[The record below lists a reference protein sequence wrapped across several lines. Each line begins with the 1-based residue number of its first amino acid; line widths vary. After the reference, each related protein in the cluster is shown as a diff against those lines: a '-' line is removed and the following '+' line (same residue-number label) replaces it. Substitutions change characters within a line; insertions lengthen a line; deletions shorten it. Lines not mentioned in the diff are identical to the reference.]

1 MRAGQAARHTFRKR
15 KRRRVLSWNIC
26 VIGAGKIGQM
36 IAALLKSSSNYSIT
50 VADRDLSAL
59 SVLNRQ
65 GIATRQIDVS
75 DAAQLAKALTGF
87 DAIISAAPFFLTPQ
101 IAKAAKAAGAHYFDL
116 TEDVAATNA
125 VRELAKDSATAFMPQ
140 CGLAPGFVG
149 IAGAALAAE
158 FDTLDSLHMRVGA
171 LPLYPTNALK
181 YNLTWSTDG
190 LINEYCN
197 PCDAIVNGERVKT
210 APLEDYEVLGHD
222 GVEYECFNTSGGLGT
237 LPETLDGKARAV
249 SYRSIRYPGH
259 CDILKLL
266 LKDLGLERRRD
277 LLKDI
282 FETALPRTDQDVVLV
297 YCTAK
302 GMIDGSLRE
311 KSLINKSY
319 ARKINGQVWS
329 AIQVTTAAGV
339 LGVVDLMRTGA
350 LPTQGFVRQEQVALS
365 DFLNTEFGR
374 LYRAGDAT
382 QQNKAA

>member
-1 MRAGQAARHTFRKR
+1 M
-15 KRRRVLSWNIC
+15 SWNIC

-36 IAALLKSSSNYSIT
+36 IATLLQSSSNYSVT
-50 VADRDLSAL
+50 VADRDLAAL

-65 GIATRQIDVS
+65 GVSTRQIDVS
-75 DAAQLAKALTGF
+75 DETQLAEGLNGF
-87 DAIISAAPFFLTPQ
+87 DAVISAAPFFLTPR
-101 IAKAAKAAGAHYFDL
+101 IAKAAKSAGAHYFDL

-125 VRELAKDSATAFMPQ
+125 VRELAADSETAFMPQ

-210 APLEDYEVLGHD
+210 APLEDYERLGHD

-237 LPETLDGKARAV
+237 LPETLDGKARDV

-259 CDILKLL
+259 RDILRLL
-266 LKDLGLERRRD
+266 LNDLGLERRRD
-277 LLKDI
+277 LMKEI

-297 YCTAK
+297 FCTAK
-302 GMIDGSLRE
+302 GMIDGALRE

-319 ARKINGQVWS
+319 ARTLNGQVWS
-329 AIQVTTAAGV
+329 AIQITTAAGV

-350 LPTQGFVRQEQVALS
+350 LPGKGFVRQEQVNLS
-365 DFLNTEFGR
+365 DFLNTEFGQ
-374 LYRAGDAT
+374 LYRTGDIT
-382 QQNKAA
+382 KQNKAA

>member
-1 MRAGQAARHTFRKR
+1 M
-15 KRRRVLSWNIC
+15 SWNIC

-36 IAALLKSSSNYSIT
+36 IATLLQSSSNYSVT
-50 VADRDLSAL
+50 VADRDLAAL
-59 SVLNRQ
+59 SGLNRQ
-65 GIATRQIDVS
+65 GISTRQIDV
-75 DAAQLAKALTGF
+75 DDEKQLTKGLIGF
-87 DAIISAAPFFLTPQ
+87 DAVISAAPFFLTPR
-101 IAKAAKAAGAHYFDL
+101 IASAAKAAGAHYFDL

-125 VRELAKDSATAFMPQ
+125 VRELAQDSETAFMPQ

-149 IAGAALAAE
+149 IAGSSLASE
-158 FDTLDSLHMRVGA
+158 FDELDSLHMRVGA

-210 APLEDYEVLGHD
+210 APLEDYELLGHD

-302 GMIDGSLRE
+302 GMIDGTLRE
-311 KSLINKSY
+311 KSLINKSF
-319 ARKINGQVWS
+319 ARTINGQVWS

-339 LGVVDLMRTGA
+339 LGVVDMMRAGA
-350 LPTQGFVRQEQVALS
+350 LPTKGFVRQEQVKLA

-374 LYRAGDAT
+374 LYRAGDVT
-382 QQNKAA
+382 EQNKAA

>member
-1 MRAGQAARHTFRKR
+1 MN
-15 KRRRVLSWNIC
+15 WNIC

-36 IAALLKSSSNYSIT
+36 IASLLRTSAQYSVT

-65 GIATRQIDVS
+65 GIATRQIDVGN
-75 DAAQLAKALTGF
+75 ATELAKDLSGF
-87 DAIISAAPFFLTPQ
+87 DAVISAAPFFLTPD
-101 IAKAAKAAGAHYFDL
+101 IARAAQAAGAHYFDL

-125 VRELAKDSATAFMPQ
+125 VRDLAQGSSTAFMPQ

-149 IAGAALAAE
+149 IAGTALAAE
-158 FDTLDSLHMRVGA
+158 FDEIDSLHMRVGA

-197 PCDAIVNGERVKT
+197 PCDAIVNGQRIKT
-210 APLEDYEVLGHD
+210 APLEDYERIGLD

-237 LPETLDGKARAV
+237 LPETLDGKARDV

-259 CDILKLL
+259 RDILNLL
-266 LKDLGLERRRD
+266 LNDLGLERRRD
-277 LLKDI
+277 LMKEI
-282 FETALPRTDQDVVLV
+282 FESALARTDQDVVLV

-302 GMIDGSLRE
+302 GRIDGVLRE
-311 KSLINKSY
+311 KSLINKSF
-319 ARKINGQVWS
+319 ARTINGQVWS

-350 LPTQGFVRQEQVALS
+350 LPSHGFVRQEQVKLA

-374 LYRAGDAT
+374 LYRAGDVT
-382 QQNKAA
+382 PQNKAA

>member
-1 MRAGQAARHTFRKR
+1 M
-15 KRRRVLSWNIC
+15 SWNIC
-26 VIGAGKIGQM
+26 VVGAGKIGQM
-36 IAALLKSSSNYSIT
+36 IATLLKTSAHYSVT
-50 VADRDLSAL
+50 VADNDLASL
-59 SVLNRQ
+59 SVLN
-65 GIATRQIDVS
+65 GMGVATRQINADD
-75 DAAQLAKALTGF
+75 DAALQKGLAGF
-87 DAIISAAPFFLTPQ
+87 DAVISAAPFFLTPA
-101 IAKAAKAAGAHYFDL
+101 IAKAAKTVGAHYFDL

-125 VRELAKDSATAFMPQ
+125 VRDLAQDSATAFMPQ

-158 FDTLDSLHMRVGA
+158 FDVIDSLHMRVGA

-210 APLEDYEVLGHD
+210 APLEDYELIGHD

-237 LPETLDGKARAV
+237 LPETLDGKARDV

-259 CDILKLL
+259 RDILRLL
-266 LKDLGLERRRD
+266 LNDLGLERRRD
-277 LLKDI
+277 LLKEI
-282 FETALPRTDQDVVLV
+282 FENALPRTDQDVVLV
-297 YCTAK
+297 YCTAR
-302 GMIDGSLRE
+302 GTINGELRE
-311 KSLINKSY
+311 KSLINKSF
-319 ARKINGQVWS
+319 ARTIDGRVWS

-350 LPTQGFVRQEQVALS
+350 LPSQGFVRQEQVRLA

-374 LYRAGDAT
+374 LYRAGDVT
-382 QQNKAA
+382 EQHKAA

>member
-1 MRAGQAARHTFRKR
+1 MR
-15 KRRRVLSWNIC
+15 WNIC

-36 IAALLKSSSNYSIT
+36 IATLLKTSPNYSVT
-50 VADRDLSAL
+50 VADNDLAAL
-59 SVLNRQ
+59 AVLKKM
-65 GIATRQIDVS
+65 GVATKQIDAG
-75 DAAQLAKALTGF
+75 DASGLAKGLRGF
-87 DAIISAAPFFLTPQ
+87 DAVISAAPFFLTPA
-101 IAKAAKAAGAHYFDL
+101 IAQASKEAGAHYFDL

-125 VRELAKDSATAFMPQ
+125 VRELAGNSQTAFMPQ

-149 IAGAALAAE
+149 IAGSALAHD
-158 FDTLDSLHMRVGA
+158 FDELDSLHMRVGA

-210 APLEDYEVLGHD
+210 APLEDYEILGHD

-259 CDILKLL
+259 RDILKLL
-266 LKDLGLERRRD
+266 LSDLGLERRRD
-277 LLKDI
+277 LLKEI
-282 FETALPRTDQDVVLV
+282 FEAALPRTDQDVVLV

-302 GMIDGSLRE
+302 GMINGELRE
-311 KSLINKSY
+311 KSLINKSFS
-319 ARKINGQVWS
+319 RVIDGQVWS
-329 AIQVTTAAGV
+329 AIQITTAAGV

-350 LPTQGFVRQEQVALS
+350 LPSKGFVRQEQVKLA

-374 LYRAGDAT
+374 LYRAGDVT
-382 QQNKAA
+382 EQNKAA

>member
-1 MRAGQAARHTFRKR
+1 M
-15 KRRRVLSWNIC
+15 SWKIC
-26 VIGAGKIGQM
+26 IVGAGKIGQM
-36 IAALLKSSSNYSIT
+36 IAALLKDSPNYSAT
-50 VADRDLSAL
+50 VAEYDLKAL
-59 SVLNRQ
+59 AE
-65 GIATRQIDVS
+65 IARLGVATMQIDATNI
-75 DAAQLAKALTGF
+75 DELTQGLSGF
-87 DAIISAAPFFLTPQ
+87 DAVISAAPFFLTPN
-101 IAKAAKAAGAHYFDL
+101 IAQAAKKAGAHYFDL
-116 TEDVAATNA
+116 TEDVAATRA
-125 VRELAKDSATAFMPQ
+125 VRALAEGSKTAFMPQ

-149 IAGAALAAE
+149 IAGASLAAE
-158 FDTLDSLHMRVGA
+158 FDEIDSLHMRVGA

-237 LPETLDGKARAV
+237 LPETLEGKARAV

-266 LKDLGLERRRD
+266 LHDLGLDRRRD
-277 LLKDI
+277 LLKEI
-282 FETALPRTDQDVVLV
+282 FESALPRTDQDVVLV

-302 GMIDGSLRE
+302 GMIDGVLRE
-311 KSLINKSY
+311 KSLINKSF
-319 ARKINGQVWS
+319 AREINGQVWS

-339 LGVVDLMRTGA
+339 LGVVDLMRTGV
-350 LPTQGFVRQEQVALS
+350 LPSTGFVRQEQVKLS

-374 LYRAGDAT
+374 LYRAGDVT
-382 QQNKAA
+382 PQNKAA

>member
-1 MRAGQAARHTFRKR
+1 M
-15 KRRRVLSWNIC
+15 SWNIC

-36 IAALLKSSSNYSIT
+36 IATLLKSSSNYSVT

-87 DAIISAAPFFLTPQ
+87 DAVISAAPFFLTPQ
-101 IAKAAKAAGAHYFDL
+101 IAKAAKSAGAHYFDL

-149 IAGAALAAE
+149 IAGAALASE
-158 FDTLDSLHMRVGA
+158 FDELDSLHMRVGA

-210 APLEDYEVLGHD
+210 APLEDYELLGHD

-237 LPETLDGKARAV
+237 LPETLEGKARAV

-277 LLKDI
+277 LMKDI

-311 KSLINKSY
+311 KSLINKSF
-319 ARKINGQVWS
+319 AREISGQVWS

-350 LPTQGFVRQEQVALS
+350 LPAKGFVRQEQVTLS
-365 DFLNTEFGR
+365 DFLNTEFGQ

>member
-1 MRAGQAARHTFRKR
+1 M
-15 KRRRVLSWNIC
+15 SWTVC
-26 VIGAGKIGQM
+26 VVGAGKIGQM
-36 IAALLKSSSNYSIT
+36 IATLLKGSPNYSVT
-50 VADRDLSAL
+50 VADHDLKAL
-59 SVLNRQ
+59 GEVAKL
-65 GIATRQIDVS
+65 GVTTKQIDAK
-75 DAAQLAKALTGF
+75 DAEGLAEGLDGF
-87 DAIISAAPFFLTPQ
+87 DAVISAAPFFLTPT
-101 IAKAAKAAGAHYFDL
+101 IAKAAKQAGAHYFDL

-125 VRELAKDSATAFMPQ
+125 VRELAEGSRTAFMPQ

-149 IAGAALAAE
+149 IAGASLAAE
-158 FDTLDSLHMRVGA
+158 FDQIDSLHMRVGA
-171 LPLYPTNALK
+171 LPLFPTNALK

-237 LPETLDGKARAV
+237 LPETLEGRARAV

-266 LKDLGLERRRD
+266 LHDLGLERRRD
-277 LLKDI
+277 LLKEI
-282 FETALPRTDQDVVLV
+282 FEAALPRTDQDVVLV

-302 GMIDGSLRE
+302 GMIDGALRE
-311 KSLINKSY
+311 KSLINKSF
-319 ARKINGQVWS
+319 AREINGQVWS

-339 LGVVDLMRTGA
+339 LGVVDLMRTGV
-350 LPTQGFVRQEQVALS
+350 LPSTGFVRQEQVNLS

-374 LYRAGDAT
+374 LYRAGDVT
-382 QQNKAA
+382 PQNKAA

>member
-1 MRAGQAARHTFRKR
+1 M
-15 KRRRVLSWNIC
+15 SWNVCI
-26 VIGAGKIGQM
+26 VGAGKIGQM
-36 IAALLKSSSNYSIT
+36 IATLLKVSPNYTVS
-50 VADRDLSAL
+50 VADHDLKSLAEVVKL
-59 SVLNRQ
+59 GVPTKQVDASDTHSLAAGLN
-65 GIATRQIDVS
+65 
-75 DAAQLAKALTGF
+75 GF
-87 DAIISAAPFFLTPQ
+87 DAVISAAPFFLTPK
-101 IAKAAKAAGAHYFDL
+101 IAEAAQKADAHYFDL

-125 VRELAKDSATAFMPQ
+125 VRALAEGSQTAFMPQ

-149 IAGAALAAE
+149 IAGASLAAE
-158 FDTLDSLHMRVGA
+158 FDEIDSLHMRVGA

-197 PCDAIVNGERVKT
+197 PCDAIVNGQRVKT

-237 LPETLDGKARAV
+237 LPETLEGKARSV

-266 LKDLGLERRRD
+266 LHDLGLERRRD
-277 LLKDI
+277 LLKEI
-282 FETALPRTDQDVVLV
+282 FESALPRTDQDVVLV

-302 GMIDGSLRE
+302 GMIDGALRE
-311 KSLINKSY
+311 KSLINKSF
-319 ARKINGQVWS
+319 ARDISGQTWS

-350 LPTQGFVRQEQVALS
+350 LPSKGFVRQEQVKLP
-365 DFLNTEFGR
+365 DFLNTEFGA

-382 QQNKAA
+382 PQNKAA

>member
-1 MRAGQAARHTFRKR
+1 M
-15 KRRRVLSWNIC
+15 SWKIC
-26 VIGAGKIGQM
+26 IVGAGNIGQM
-36 IAALLKSSSNYSIT
+36 IATLLKISTHYSVT
-50 VADRDLSAL
+50 VADHELAAL
-59 SVLNRQ
+59 AAFTKR
-65 GIATRQIDVS
+65 GISTRQIDARNRS
-75 DAAQLAKALTGF
+75 DLQKGLEGF
-87 DAIISAAPFFLTPQ
+87 DAVISAAPFFLTPA
-101 IAKAAKAAGAHYFDL
+101 IASASKAVGAHYFDL

-125 VRELAKDSATAFMPQ
+125 VRELAKNSDTAFMPQ

-158 FDTLDSLHMRVGA
+158 FDEIDSLHMRVGA

-197 PCDAIVNGERVKT
+197 PCDAIVNGARVKT
-210 APLEDYEVLGHD
+210 AALEDYELIGHD

-237 LPETLDGKARAV
+237 LPETLEGKAQAV

-259 CDILKLL
+259 RDILRLL
-266 LKDLGLERRRD
+266 LNDLGLERRRD
-277 LLKDI
+277 LLKEI

-302 GMIDGSLRE
+302 GLVDGALRE
-311 KSLINKSY
+311 KSLINKSF
-319 ARKINGQVWS
+319 ARTIDGQVWS

-339 LGVVDLMRTGA
+339 LGVVDLMRTGV
-350 LPTQGFVRQEQVALS
+350 LPTKGFVRQEQVKLS

-374 LYRAGDAT
+374 LYRAGDVT
-382 QQNKAA
+382 EQNKAA

>member
-1 MRAGQAARHTFRKR
+1 M
-15 KRRRVLSWNIC
+15 SWNVC
-26 VIGAGKIGQM
+26 VVGAGKIGQM
-36 IAALLKSSSNYSIT
+36 ISALLRGSPNYRVT
-50 VADRDLSAL
+50 VADQDLKAL
-59 SVLNRQ
+59 GDIARMGV
-65 GIATRQIDVS
+65 ATRQIDAT
-75 DAAQLAKALTGF
+75 DTGGMAQALTGF
-87 DAIISAAPFFLTPQ
+87 DAVVSAAPFFLTPA
-101 IAKAAKAAGAHYFDL
+101 IAAAAKTAGAHYFDL
-116 TEDVAATNA
+116 TEDVSATNA
-125 VRELAKDSATAFMPQ
+125 VRELAENSETAFMPQ

-158 FDTLDSLHMRVGA
+158 FDEIDSLHMRVGA
-171 LPLYPTNALK
+171 LPLFPTNALK

-197 PCDAIVNGERVKT
+197 PCDAIVNGARVKT

-266 LKDLGLERRRD
+266 LHDLGLERRRD
-277 LLKDI
+277 LLKEI
-282 FETALPRTDQDVVLV
+282 FEAALPRTDQDVVLV

-302 GMIDGSLRE
+302 GMIDGELRE
-311 KSLINKSY
+311 KSLINKSF
-319 ARKINGQVWS
+319 AREINGQVWS

-350 LPTQGFVRQEQVALS
+350 LPATGFVRQEQVKLS

-374 LYRAGDAT
+374 LYRAGDVT

>member
-1 MRAGQAARHTFRKR
+1 M
-15 KRRRVLSWNIC
+15 SWNIC
-26 VIGAGKIGQM
+26 VMGAGKIGQM
-36 IAALLKSSSNYSIT
+36 IANLLQASSNYSVT
-50 VADRDLSAL
+50 VADRDLAAL

-65 GIATRQIDVS
+65 GITTRQIDVGDES
-75 DAAQLAKALTGF
+75 HLAQGLTGF
-87 DAIISAAPFFLTPQ
+87 DAVISAAPFFLTPK
-101 IAKAAKAAGAHYFDL
+101 IAKAAKTAGAHYFDL
-116 TEDVAATNA
+116 TEDVAATNT
-125 VRELAKDSATAFMPQ
+125 VRDLAEDSETAFMPQ

-149 IAGAALAAE
+149 IAGASLAAE
-158 FDTLDSLHMRVGA
+158 FTELDSLHMRVGA

-181 YNLTWSTDG
+181 YNLTWSTEG

-197 PCDAIVNGERVKT
+197 PCDAIVNGDRVKT

-237 LPETLDGKARAV
+237 LPETLEGKARAV

-302 GMIDGSLRE
+302 GMIDGALRE
-311 KSLINKSY
+311 KSLINKSF
-319 ARKINGQVWS
+319 ARTINGQVWS

-350 LPTQGFVRQEQVALS
+350 LPANGFVRQEQVNLS

-374 LYRAGDAT
+374 LYRAGDVT
-382 QQNKAA
+382 KQNKAA